1 LIIKHQKMNK
11 LILLVALFAFAGFAS
26 ATFRADTL
34 SSLWSA
40 WKVQHKKSYSVA
52 EEAVRF
58 GIFIENFNKI
68 HRLNSETEG
77 VTFAVNKFAD
87 LTATEFKQIY
97 ASGANFENH
106 RKEVARNSL
115 RRNLNVDALPDSV
128 DWRNKGAVTPVK
140 DQGQCGSCWAFS
152 TTGVLEGFNYVNNGE
167 LLSFSEQQIV
177 DCASAAGYGCQGGWP
192 YLAVQYAAQNGLE
205 LESDYPYTA
214 KDGTCSFD
222 ASKAHKVNSNYQ
234 FVTPKSTDQLKSAL
248 VNFPVSVLIEA
259 DQDTFQFYKSGVLAT
274 GCGANLD
281 HAVLAVG
288 YQKVGVLEAF
298 IVKNSWGT
306 SWGSDG
312 YIFIS
317 TIQQINNGQ
326 GVCGILAQPMIPTK

>member
-1 LIIKHQKMNK
+1 MNK
-11 LILLVALFAFAGFAS
+11 VILIVALFAIAGIAS
-26 ATFRADTL
+26 AARADTL

-40 WKVQHKKSYSVA
+40 WKVQNKKTYTAAQEVA
-52 EEAVRF
+52 RF

-68 HRLNSETEG
+68 TKLNAESDSVKYTI
-77 VTFAVNKFAD
+77 NKFAD
-87 LTATEFKQIY
+87 LTATEFKQMY
-97 ASGANFENH
+97 ASGAHFENH
-106 RKEVARNSL
+106 RKNVARSSL
-115 RRNLNVDALPDSV
+115 RRPTGTLPDSI

-152 TTGVLEGFNYVNNGE
+152 TTGVLEGFNYVNNGK

-177 DCASAAGYGCQGGWP
+177 DCASSAGYGCQGGWP
-192 YLAVQYAAQNGLE
+192 YLAVQYAGQNGLE

-214 KDGTCSFD
+214 QDGTCVFD
-222 ASKAHKVNSNYQ
+222 SSKAQRVNSGYS
-234 FVTPKSTDQLKSAL
+234 FVTPKSTDQLKAAL

-259 DQDTFQFYKSGVLAT
+259 DQDVFQFYSSGVIKAS
-274 GCGANLD
+274 CGANLD

-288 YQKVGVLEAF
+288 YEKVGLLEAF

-306 SWGSDG
+306 SWGSSG
-312 YIFIS
+312 YVYIS
-317 TIQQINNGQ
+317 TIQTENQGQ

>member
-1 LIIKHQKMNK
+1 MNK
-11 LILLVALFAFAGFAS
+11 AILLVALFAFAGLAS
-26 ATFRADTL
+26 ATLRADTL
-34 SSLWSA
+34 APLWSA
-40 WKVQHKKSYSVA
+40 WKVQNKKTYTAA
-52 EEAVRF
+52 EEVARF

-68 HRLNSETEG
+68 NKLNAESEG
-77 VTFAVNKFAD
+77 VKYAINKFAD

-97 ASGANFENH
+97 ASGSFFENH
-106 RKEVARNSL
+106 RKEVARHSL
-115 RRNLNVDALPDSV
+115 RRDFEALPDSI

-152 TTGVLEGFNYVNNGE
+152 TTGALEGFNFVNNGE

-177 DCASAAGYGCQGGWP
+177 DCASSAGYGCQGGWP
-192 YLAVQYAAQNGLE
+192 YLAVQYAGQNGLE

-214 KDGTCSFD
+214 KDGTCVFD
-222 ASKAHKVNSNYQ
+222 GSKAHKVNSGYQ
-234 FVTPKSTDQLKSAL
+234 FVTPKSTDQLKAAL

-259 DQDTFQFYKSGVLAT
+259 DQDTFQFYSSGVIKAN
-274 GCGANLD
+274 CGANLD

-288 YQKVGVLEAF
+288 YQKVGLLEAF

-306 SWGSDG
+306 SWGSSG
-312 YIFIS
+312 YVYIS
-317 TIQQINNGQ
+317 TIQTENQGQ

>member
-1 LIIKHQKMNK
+1 MNK
-11 LILLVALFAFAGFAS
+11 AILLVALFAFAGLAS

-34 SSLWSA
+34 SPMWSA
-40 WKVQHKKSYSVA
+40 WKVQNKKAYTAA
-52 EEAVRF
+52 EEVTRF

-68 HRLNSETEG
+68 HRLNTESDG
-77 VTFAVNKFAD
+77 VKYAINKFAD

-97 ASGANFENH
+97 ASGGHFENH

-115 RRNLNVDALPDSV
+115 RRDFGALPDSV

-140 DQGQCGSCWAFS
+140 DQGQCGSCWTFS
-152 TTGVLEGFNYVNNGE
+152 TTGVLEGFNFVNNGK

-192 YLAVQYAAQNGLE
+192 YLAVQYAGQNGLE

-214 KDGTCSFD
+214 QDGTCVFD
-222 ASKAHKVNSNYQ
+222 ASKVTKVNSGYT
-234 FVTPKSTDQLKSAL
+234 FVTPKSTDQLKAAL

-259 DQDTFQFYKSGVLAT
+259 DQDTFQFYSSGVIKAS
-274 GCGANLD
+274 CGANLD

-288 YQKVGVLEAF
+288 YEKVGLLEAF

-306 SWGSDG
+306 SWGSSG
-312 YIFIS
+312 YVYIS
-317 TIQQINNGQ
+317 TIQTENQGQ
-326 GVCGILAQPMIPTK
+326 GVCGILAQPMIPSA

>member
-1 LIIKHQKMNK
+1 MNK
-11 LILLVALFAFAGFAS
+11 VILLVALFAFAGIVSAS
-26 ATFRADTL
+26 FKADTL
-34 SSLWSA
+34 APMWGA
-40 WKVQHKKSYSVA
+40 WKAQHKKSYSAA
-52 EEAVRF
+52 EETVRF

-68 HRLNSETEG
+68 HRLNAETEG

-97 ASGANFENH
+97 ASGAIYDNH
-106 RKEVARNSL
+106 RKEIARNSL
-115 RRNLNVDALPDSV
+115 RRNLEVDTLPDSV

-152 TTGVLEGFNYVNNGE
+152 TTGVLEGFNFVNNGQ
-167 LLSFSEQQIV
+167 LDSYSEQQIV

-214 KDGTCSFD
+214 KDGQCHFD
-222 ASKAHKVNSNYQ
+222 AGKAHKVNAGYQ
-234 FVTPKSTDQLKSAL
+234 FVTPKSNDQLKAAL

-259 DQDTFQFYKSGVLAT
+259 DQDTFQFYKSGVIST

-306 SWGSDG
+306 TWGSDG
-312 YIFIS
+312 YVFIS
-317 TIQQINNGQ
+317 TIQTLNQGQ
-326 GVCGILAQPMIPTK
+326 GACGILAQPMIPTK